1 MRIPARQFATL
12 VILLTS
18 LLLSTVTLMAQANT
32 SDWSRVSSV
41 PTGSKLSVKLKN
53 GNKVD
58 GKISSVSDTAVTLMV
73 KNTSTELKRDDI
85 RTVHLVGGKSARKGA
100 LIGLGVGAG
109 TGALVGGILDAS
121 NDDGFEDLDAVATGV
136 TTAIGAVVGA
146 GLGALGG
153 ALLGSRKKRVLLYE
167 AN

>member
-1 MRIPARQFATL
+1 MRIQTRQFATL

-18 LLLSTVTLMAQANT
+18 LLLSPVTLMAQANT

-58 GKISSVSDTAVTLMV
+58 GKISSVSDTTVTLMV

-85 RTVHLVGGKSARKGA
+85 RTVHLVGGKSAKKGA

-109 TGALVGGILDAS
+109 TGALVGGVIDAS
-121 NDDGFEDLDAVATGV
+121 GDNFPLAKGV
-136 TTAIGAVVGA
+136 TTAIGTILGA
-146 GLGALGG
+146 GLGALSG
-153 ALLGSRKKRVLLYE
+153 ALIGRGKRVLLYE
-167 AN
+167 AK

>member
-1 MRIPARQFATL
+1 MRIQTRQFATL

-18 LLLSTVTLMAQANT
+18 LLLSPVTLMAQANT
-32 SDWSRVSSV
+32 GDWSRVSSV

-58 GKISSVSDTAVTLMV
+58 GKLSSVSDTAVTLMV

-85 RTVHLVGGKSARKGA
+85 RTVHLVGGKSAKKGA

-109 TGALVGGILDAS
+109 TGALIGGVIDAS
-121 NDDGFEDLDAVATGV
+121 SDTFPLAKGV
-136 TTAIGAVVGA
+136 TTGIGIILGA

-153 ALLGSRKKRVLLYE
+153 SLIGKGKRVLLYE
-167 AN
+167 AK

>member
-1 MRIPARQFATL
+1 MRIQIRQFATL

-18 LLLSTVTLMAQANT
+18 LLLSPVTLMAQAT
-32 SDWSRVSSV
+32 TGDWSRVSSV

-58 GKISSVSDTAVTLMV
+58 GKLSSVSDTAVTLMV

-85 RTVHLVGGKSARKGA
+85 RTVHLVGGKSAKKGA

-109 TGALVGGILDAS
+109 TGALVGGVIDAS
-121 NDDGFEDLDAVATGV
+121 GDNFPLAKGV
-136 TTAIGAVVGA
+136 TTAIGTILGA
-146 GLGALGG
+146 GLGALAG
-153 ALLGSRKKRVLLYE
+153 ALIGRGKRVLLYE
-167 AN
+167 AK

>member
-1 MRIPARQFATL
+1 MRIQIRQFATL

-18 LLLSTVTLMAQANT
+18 LLLSPVTLMAQAT
-32 SDWSRVSSV
+32 TGDWSRVSSV

-53 GNKVD
+53 GSKVD
-58 GKISSVSDTAVTLMV
+58 GKLSSVSDTAVTLMV

-85 RTVHLVGGKSARKGA
+85 RTVHLVGGKSAKKGA

-109 TGALVGGILDAS
+109 TGALVGGVIDAS
-121 NDDGFEDLDAVATGV
+121 GDNFPLAKGV
-136 TTAIGAVVGA
+136 TTAIGTILGA

-153 ALLGSRKKRVLLYE
+153 ALIGRGKRVLLYE
-167 AN
+167 AK

>member
-1 MRIPARQFATL
+1 MRIQIRQFATL

-18 LLLSTVTLMAQANT
+18 LLLSPVTLMAQANT

-41 PTGSKLSVKLKN
+41 PAGSKLSVKLKN

-58 GKISSVSDTAVTLMV
+58 GKLSSVSDTAVTLMV

-85 RTVHLVGGKSARKGA
+85 RTVHLVGKSVKKGA

-109 TGALVGGILDAS
+109 TGALIGGVIDAS
-121 NDDGFEDLDAVATGV
+121 SDTFPLAKGV
-136 TTAIGAVVGA
+136 TTAIGTILGA

-153 ALLGSRKKRVLLYE
+153 SLIGKGKRVLLYE
-167 AN
+167 AK

>member
-1 MRIPARQFATL
+1 MRIQIRQFATL

-18 LLLSTVTLMAQANT
+18 LLLSPVTLMAQAT
-32 SDWSRVSSV
+32 TGDWSRVSSV

-58 GKISSVSDTAVTLMV
+58 GKLSSVSDTAVTLMV

-85 RTVHLVGGKSARKGA
+85 RTVHLVGGKSAKKGA

-109 TGALVGGILDAS
+109 TGALVGGVIDAS
-121 NDDGFEDLDAVATGV
+121 GDNFPLAKGV
-136 TTAIGAVVGA
+136 TTAIGTILGA

-153 ALLGSRKKRVLLYE
+153 ALIGRGKRVLLYE
-167 AN
+167 AK